1 MAETLDFKLDAFE
14 GPLDLLLQLIEK
26 DKVDIY
32 DIPISSIT
40 DQYLNY
46 VEKMAEEDLGTLSD
60 FLVMASTLLDIK
72 ARMLLP
78 KEKDEDGEEIDPR
91 EELARRLAEYK
102 EYKRV
107 SQELG
112 NWYQECEGIFYKD
125 ETIPEELLT
134 ERPKPDLDKLMGG
147 ITGDMLKEVFL
158 AVLQRTKDRVDER
171 HSDFG
176 KIEREPVRIAD
187 KLSYVLKY
195 GKRKKTFSFRSLLS
209 KQKTRQEV
217 IVTFLACLEL
227 IRIGQIAVEQD
238 KPFGE
243 ITMTWNE
250 DCKEGI
256 PQEELRQYD

>member
-1 MAETLDFKLDAFE
+1 MAEALDFKLEAFE

-40 DQYLNY
+40 DQYLDY
-46 VEKMAEEDLGTLSD
+46 VSGMSEEDLGTLSD

-91 EELARRLAEYK
+91 DELARRLAEYR

-125 ETIPEELLT
+125 ETIPEEIRT
-134 ERPKPDLDKLMGG
+134 ERPKPDLDQLFKGV
-147 ITGDMLKEVFL
+147 TDERLKEVFL
-158 AVLQRTKDRVDER
+158 SVLQRKQDRIDER

-176 KIEREPVRIAD
+176 KIEREHVRIAD
-187 KLSYVLKY
+187 RLSYVLKF
-195 GKRKKTFSFRSLLS
+195 GKRRKTFSFRSLLS

-227 IRIGQIAVEQD
+227 IRIGQIEVSQET
-238 KPFGE
+238 PFGE

-256 PQEELRQYD
+256 PQEELKQYD

>member
-46 VEKMAEEDLGTLSD
+46 VAKMSEEDLGTLSD

-78 KEKDEDGEEIDPR
+78 KEKDEEGEEIDPR
-91 EELARRLAEYK
+91 AELARRLQEYK

-112 NWYQECEGIFYKD
+112 NWYQECEGIFYK
-125 ETIPEELLT
+125 EESIP
-134 ERPKPDLDKLMGG
+134 
-147 ITGDMLKEVFL
+147 EVFL
-158 AVLQRTKDRVDER
+158 SVLQRKKDSVDAR

-187 KLSYVLKY
+187 RLSYVLKY
-195 GKRKKTFSFRSLLS
+195 GKKKKTFSFRSLLS

-227 IRIGQIAVEQD
+227 IRIGQIEVSQD

-256 PQEELRQYD
+256 PQEELKQYD